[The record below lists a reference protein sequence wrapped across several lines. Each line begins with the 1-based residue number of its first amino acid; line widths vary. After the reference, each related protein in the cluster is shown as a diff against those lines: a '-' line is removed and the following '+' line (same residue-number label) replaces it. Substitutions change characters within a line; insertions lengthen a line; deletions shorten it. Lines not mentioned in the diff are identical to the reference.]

1 MSQGAAKRRK
11 TSTKDPTHDA
21 DPLLS
26 SLTNVYVGYAP
37 LSKGTAVDRVSYPEC
52 TAEAFDEKY
61 VASRR
66 PVVLERAL
74 EDGSDLR
81 GAVQWTDAF
90 LREKCANDVDAPAPL
105 RVETRTCV
113 TNGERFGRGKYVDM
127 SFDAFMDKF
136 EAGDGRWYL
145 SAGGKPDAFSAPAS
159 RLVSAKSETAADDG
173 LLPLRPRVLPRR
185 LVPADVNLW
194 MGRNDGPTSSGLHH
208 DYHDNLYLLVRG
220 EKRFKLYSP
229 RDAGRMYT
237 TGAISWV
244 HENGL
249 INYSVSTLQD
259 GDISLANGESA
270 LEHRLRKGAVVN
282 DDESEEE
289 GDGLDDDDD
298 DDFADFDGVDDYDA
312 LNESDD
318 DEENDEDDEE
328 KVSKDEKDPDSFS
341 RVDYD
346 NLSEYPLF
354 KGAISMD
361 VVVKAGQALY
371 LPAGWFHDVSSDDSG
386 QGHVAFNYWF
396 HPPPLGESTTRSA
409 RHALREE
416 DFKRSILDS
425 KFAVDE

>member
-11 TSTKDPTHDA
+11 TSTKDAADDA
-21 DPLLS
+21 DPLLRS
-26 SLTNVYVGYAP
+26 HTNVYVGYAP
-37 LSKGTAVDRVSYPEC
+37 VSKGTAVDRVSYPDV
-52 TAEAFDEKY
+52 TAGAFDEKY

-66 PVVLERAL
+66 PVVLKGAL
-74 EDGSDLR
+74 EGGSDLR
-81 GAVQWTDAF
+81 GAAKWTNAF
-90 LREKCANDVDAPAPL
+90 LRKKCASNEDAAPL
-105 RVETRTCV
+105 RVETRSV
-113 TNGERFGRGKYVDM
+113 TNKERFGRGKYVDM
-127 SFDAFMDKF
+127 SFNAFMDKF

-145 SAGGKPDAFSAPAS
+145 SAGGKPDPFSAPAS
-159 RLVSAKSETAADDG
+159 QLVSPATDAADDG

-237 TGAISWV
+237 TGSISWV

-270 LEHRLRKGAVVN
+270 LEHRLRKGTVAN

-289 GDGLDDDDD
+289 EDGLVDD

-318 DEENDEDDEE
+318 ESDDNEE
-328 KVSKDEKDPDSFS
+328 KISKDEKDPDSFS

-346 NLSEYPLF
+346 DLSEYPLF

-361 VVVKAGQALY
+361 VVVKAGEALY

-396 HPPPLGESTTRSA
+396 HPPPLGESTIRSA
-409 RHALREE
+409 RHTLREE
-416 DFKRSILDS
+416 DFKRSILAS
-425 KFAVDE
+425 KFAVSE